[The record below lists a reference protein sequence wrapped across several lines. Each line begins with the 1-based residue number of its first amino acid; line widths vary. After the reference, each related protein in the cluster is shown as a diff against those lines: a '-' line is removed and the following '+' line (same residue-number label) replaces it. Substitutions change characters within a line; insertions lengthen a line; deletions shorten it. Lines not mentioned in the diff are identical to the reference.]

1 LFEFP
6 TSGGVLP
13 LADLVT
19 MGYRDDIFS
28 TDHAGLF
35 ILALLLCGFT
45 ISFIVDILIVVRS
58 VFLPRLFID

>member
-1 LFEFP
+1 
-6 TSGGVLP
+6 
-13 LADLVT
+13 